1 MLHRMIGG
9 VLAGVLLIGTSLA
22 SAPVVAAEGGFD
34 LAVSMTGPTR
44 VMSTRDYSFT
54 VTVTN
59 LGPETASN
67 TVVGAGMG
75 DWFNAVSFVCND
87 ANGDRGV
94 GGCAMAPLASGRSM
108 TATMTVNVCC
118 LVRHEDRHAWVA
130 AGIGPVDGDYEGWN
144 EINVDNDW
152 VQYDV
157 FIIGKRVR

>member
-9 VLAGVLLIGTSLA
+9 VLASVFLIGTTLA

-34 LAVSMTGPTR
+34 LAVSVAGPTR
-44 VMSTRDYSFT
+44 VMSTRDYAFT

-59 LGPETASN
+59 LGPDTASN

-87 ANGDRGV
+87 TTGDRGV
-94 GGCAMAPLASGRSM
+94 GGCLMDPLASGHSM

-118 LVRHEDRHAWVA
+118 LVRGETRHAWVGA
-130 AGIGPVDGDYEGWN
+130 SVGPLNGDYEAWN
-144 EINVDNDW
+144 EIDAENDW
-152 VQYDV
+152 SQYDV
-157 FIIGKRVR
+157 FIIGKRVK